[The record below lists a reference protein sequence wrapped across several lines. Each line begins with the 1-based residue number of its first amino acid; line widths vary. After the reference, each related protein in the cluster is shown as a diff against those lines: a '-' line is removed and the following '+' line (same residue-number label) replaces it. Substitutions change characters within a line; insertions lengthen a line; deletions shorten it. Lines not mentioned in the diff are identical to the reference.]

1 MLVRLTQF
9 PWKPVRYREA
19 GAEVI
24 EVMSQFS
31 TCLERASIDEAYLD
45 VTKEA
50 EERLKSATFRSV
62 TIDQVPNTFIEGW
75 GAKEEDDEEDE
86 EKKKEKGSL
95 SC

>member
-1 MLVRLTQF
+1 
-9 PWKPVRYREA
+9 
-19 GAEVI
+19 
-24 EVMSQFS
+24 MSQFS
-31 TCLERASIDEAYLD
+31 TCVERASIDEAYLD

-75 GAKEEDDEEDE
+75 GSKEEDDEDE

-95 SC
+95 YC